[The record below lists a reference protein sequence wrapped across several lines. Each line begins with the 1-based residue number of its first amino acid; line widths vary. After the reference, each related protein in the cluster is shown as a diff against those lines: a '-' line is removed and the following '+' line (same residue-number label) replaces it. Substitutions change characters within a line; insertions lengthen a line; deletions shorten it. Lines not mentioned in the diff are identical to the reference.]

1 MLTSYNYASMQIV
14 RNFSF
19 RGEPIEFELSGSS
32 ILLLDPLALDGLSAD
47 LQTMSEIP
55 RNQIPERVR
64 DLPGELRIGLTQM
77 SDFRLGRYQLGNEDL
92 EEADEEADP
101 SIFEIDSGTVCV
113 VDLNHLGL
121 TAKALSWDRYDAFL
135 RSQAGD
141 HSIWIDIVEEV
152 GGPFFGMLHG
162 DVSAPFRGDG
172 SYRLKP
178 NTPHPVNL

>member
-19 RGEPIEFELSGSS
+19 RGEPIEFDLSGSS

-101 SIFEIDSGTVCV
+101 SIFEIDSGTV
-113 VDLNHLGL
+113 
-121 TAKALSWDRYDAFL
+121 
-135 RSQAGD
+135 
-141 HSIWIDIVEEV
+141 
-152 GGPFFGMLHG
+152 
-162 DVSAPFRGDG
+162 
-172 SYRLKP
+172 
-178 NTPHPVNL
+178 